1 MFTSEKDVN
10 QFCRIFNPPTCNC
23 NLLPVDES
31 ILMKV
36 ENIRNYIFDRFVFS
50 TTGNDTNKIFGQ
62 QQTSITKEDRE
73 RMSKIIQKVESL
85 IYFSYASD
93 EIIEIIIQNM
103 KKGNKIRSNEMF
115 SEVFNETFDKM
126 KIEESLYPKS
136 PIKQEKEIDIPK
148 GITIYSSSIVLSEQ
162 NNERN
167 IKFFKSPSSSLFSNT
182 KITSFNPTSGN
193 DGCGIR
199 VNIEDMNKEENRKY
213 TRFLMTFM

>member
-1 MFTSEKDVN
+1 
-10 QFCRIFNPPTCNC
+10 
-23 NLLPVDES
+23 
-31 ILMKV
+31 
-36 ENIRNYIFDRFVFS
+36 
-50 TTGNDTNKIFGQ
+50 
-62 QQTSITKEDRE
+62 
-73 RMSKIIQKVESL
+73 MSKIIQKVESL

-103 KKGNKIRSNEMF
+103 KKGIKIRSNEMF
-115 SEVFNETFDKM
+115 SKVFNETFDKM
-126 KIEESLYPKS
+126 KIEESLYPSEMIIYVSNGNKNIILIYEREI

-167 IKFFKSPSSSLFSNT
+167 IKFFKSPSSSLFPNT
-182 KITSFNPTSGN
+182 KITTFNPTSGN
-193 DGCGIR
+193 VGCGIR